1 MNGDIGSYI
10 ATYVPYI
17 IVSVLL
23 LIVTM
28 ILSFYIGR
36 NRGQTIELR
45 KQAEAQKTADDL
57 RANARLTIENENK
70 VARLEM
76 KEKLR
81 ALEEEKTKEF
91 TSIRDGLVKQEN
103 ELRVAQKEIT
113 FREELIEKQ
122 QKEITQEMAA
132 LKQDRAD
139 FALFSAEESERLEQ
153 QLFELAKLSEKEAE
167 KVVLDRTYKLV
178 SKDIAQYIREQ
189 ETKAAYKIK
198 QKSKALLT
206 QAMQK
211 YSSEV
216 ATERTVSVV
225 TLSSDELKGRLIG
238 REGRNIRSIE
248 MLTGVDVI
256 IDDTPEAVV
265 LSCFDPIRRELA
277 RMLVQTLVDDGR
289 IHPGRI
295 EEIYY
300 QKTCELDQILIEL
313 GEQTLVEMNLPSLDS
328 ELLKLIGKLHYR
340 TSYGQNILQHSK
352 EVGFI
357 AGILATELGEDG
369 TLARQAGLLHDIGKA
384 VDFEHEGTHI
394 ELGVKIAKKFGL
406 NEIVTNAIASHHGD
420 TDATSLISEFVAIA
434 DSLSAIR
441 PGARRESFESYI
453 NRLNELEELSNSFDG
468 VQKAYAIQAGRE
480 IRVLVNPDELTD
492 DEIVVLSY
500 DLKKQIED
508 KLQYPG
514 TVKVTV
520 IRETRA
526 IDIAK

>member
-1 MNGDIGSYI
+1 
-10 ATYVPYI
+10 
-17 IVSVLL
+17 
-23 LIVTM
+23 
-28 ILSFYIGR
+28 
-36 NRGQTIELR
+36 
-45 KQAEAQKTADDL
+45 
-57 RANARLTIENENK
+57 
-70 VARLEM
+70 
-76 KEKLR
+76 
-81 ALEEEKTKEF
+81 
-91 TSIRDGLVKQEN
+91 
-103 ELRVAQKEIT
+103 
-113 FREELIEKQ
+113 
-122 QKEITQEMAA
+122 
-132 LKQDRAD
+132 
-139 FALFSAEESERLEQ
+139 LFD
-153 QLFELAKLSEKEAE
+153 LAKLSEKEAQ
-167 KVVLDRTYKLV
+167 KLVLDRTYNSVKQDV
-178 SKDIAQYIREQ
+178 AKYVREQ

-198 QKSKALLT
+198 QKSKTLLT

-211 YSSEV
+211 YSAEV

-225 TLSSDELKGRLIG
+225 TLPNDELKGRLIG

-277 RMLVQTLVDDGR
+277 RMVVQTLVDDGR

-300 QKTCELDQILIEL
+300 QKTGELDQILIEL
-313 GEQTLVEMNLPSLDS
+313 GEQTLVEMNLPALDT
-328 ELLKLIGKLHYR
+328 ELLKLVGKLHYR

-357 AGILATELGEDG
+357 AGLLATELGEDVV
-369 TLARQAGLLHDIGKA
+369 LARQAGLLHDIGKA
-384 VDFEHEGTHI
+384 VDFESEGTHI

-406 NEIVTNAIASHHGD
+406 SEVVTNAIGSHHGD
-420 TDATSLISEFVAIA
+420 IEATSLISEFVAIA
-434 DSLSAIR
+434 DGLSAIR

-453 NRLNELEELSNSFDG
+453 NRLNELEDLSNSFDG

-480 IRVLVNPDELTD
+480 VRVLVNPEELTD

-508 KLQYPG
+508 NLQYPG

>member
-1 MNGDIGSYI
+1 MV
-10 ATYVPYI
+10 A
-17 IVSVLL
+17 
-23 LIVTM
+23 
-28 ILSFYIGR
+28 SFYFGKK
-36 NRGQTIELR
+36 RGQTIEKR
-45 KQAEAQKTADDL
+45 EQTVAAQTADDL
-57 RANARLTIENENK
+57 LANARLTIENENK
-70 VARLEM
+70 VARLET
-76 KEKLR
+76 KEKLH
-81 ALEEEKTKEF
+81 ALEEAKTKEF
-91 TSIRDGLVKQEN
+91 GQIRDQLIKDEN
-103 ELRVAQKEIT
+103 ELRVAKKELT
-113 FREELIEKQ
+113 FREELIQKQ
-122 QKEITQEMAA
+122 EQTLAQEHHV
-132 LKQDRAD
+132 LKKNQED
-139 FALFSAEESERLEQ
+139 FSLFTAEENKKLEQ
-153 QLFELAKLSEKEAE
+153 QLFDLAKLSEKEAQ
-167 KVVLDRTYKLV
+167 KLVLDRTYNSVKQDV
-178 SKDIAQYIREQ
+178 AKYVREQ

-198 QKSKALLT
+198 QKSKTLLT

-211 YSSEV
+211 YSAEV

-225 TLSSDELKGRLIG
+225 TLPNDELKGRLIG

-277 RMLVQTLVDDGR
+277 RMVVQTLVDDGR

-300 QKTCELDQILIEL
+300 QKTGELDQILIEL
-313 GEQTLVEMNLPSLDS
+313 GEQTLVEMNLPALDT
-328 ELLKLIGKLHYR
+328 ELLKLVGKLHYR

-357 AGILATELGEDG
+357 AGLLATELGEDVV
-369 TLARQAGLLHDIGKA
+369 LARQAGLLHDIGKA
-384 VDFEHEGTHI
+384 VDFESEGTHI

-406 NEIVTNAIASHHGD
+406 SEVVTNAIGSHHGD
-420 TDATSLISEFVAIA
+420 IEATSLISEFVAIA
-434 DSLSAIR
+434 DGLSAIR

-453 NRLNELEELSNSFDG
+453 NRLNELEDLSNSFDG

-480 IRVLVNPDELTD
+480 VRVLVNPEELTD

-508 KLQYPG
+508 NLQYPG